1 MMELLPSPLCYAK
14 PTNKMS
20 SPSLPPELLLLII
33 EAVMPPNPHLL
44 FPASNITTRTLLA
57 LTRVSRV
64 TYAQATRLL
73 RQRCMFVDSSRR
85 LANILICMPR
95 LVPSLP
101 SVLSLRHITTLYL
114 APFND
119 TLDDQPTAKWVRELF
134 CEVSETL
141 RRLVVHMPFGSLDP
155 LDDHL
160 NVRRT
165 LRDGFEQLQ
174 KLEEFTC
181 VEEYPMLSVPNAHTD
196 VWRLWPELKRLVL
209 FGVPMDSHWLWWDIA
224 TLPKLEYVV
233 LARPLRLDAVNIK
246 HEYFHKLPRED
257 VRLKRNIKVV
267 LMDLAYDLGT
277 VKTEKW
283 KEIDP
288 EEKMEVE
295 AFEVPIS
302 FYMDDSPLEV
312 VTQWARRAALDG
324 SIWKL
329 DGTRVAM
336 PGEDK

>member
-1 MMELLPSPLCYAK
+1 
-14 PTNKMS
+14 MS
-20 SPSLPPELLLLII
+20 SPTLPPELLLLVV
-33 EAVMPPNPHLL
+33 EAVMPPNPYLL
-44 FPASNITTRTLLA
+44 FPASNMTTRTLLA
-57 LTRVSRV
+57 LTRVSRA

-85 LANILICMPR
+85 LAKILLCMPR
-95 LVPSLP
+95 SVSSLP
-101 SVLSLRHITTLYL
+101 PVLSLRHITELYL
-114 APFND
+114 APFRD
-119 TLDDQPTAKWVRELF
+119 TLDDQPTATWVRELF

-141 RRLVVHMPFGSLDP
+141 RRLVVHMPFESLDP

-160 NVRRT
+160 SVRQT
-165 LRDGFEQLQ
+165 LRDGFEKLH
-174 KLEEFTC
+174 KLEEFIC
-181 VEEYPMLSVPNAHTD
+181 VEEYPMLSVSDAHTD

-209 FGVPMDSHWLWWDIA
+209 FGVPMDSHWLWWDMA
-224 TLPKLEYVV
+224 TLPKLEHVV

-246 HEYFHKLPRED
+246 DEYFHKLPRED
-257 VRLKRNIKVV
+257 VRLKRDIKIV

-277 VKTEKW
+277 VRTEKW

-288 EEKMEVE
+288 EEKMVVE
-295 AFEVPIS
+295 AFEVPLS

-329 DGTRVAM
+329 DGKRVSQEDEVA
-336 PGEDK
+336 GEDNSK